1 MSMTRSFVFHVWTLG
16 IRTRRIFISFHVK
29 RRPLRSSL
37 ADWNR
42 GNEEEKET
50 SVFVSHR
57 LNATHVVGP
66 AQWGF
71 GWSDVIIHTCS
82 QFLPSCCMAWLQFQ
96 CTHTCSLP
104 YLLILWSYITSTVKE
119 LGERFQGL
127 LFFPFHSSGLWGE
140 KIAVQTTDVRSDPRP
155 PLPFFKEWYVP
166 NPLTQLN
173 KGDLLQITLEV
184 FSFSCDSSDCFHM
197 SVCCWRKL
205 LIPKCASGSGVLTL
219 LSTAVMG
226 SRLWPY
232 PLWEVTNEHACLC
245 VCMPVHTPSHQKVSH
260 TGLATWE
267 LLRRQEN
274 RLITH

>member
-1 MSMTRSFVFHVWTLG
+1 M
-16 IRTRRIFISFHVK
+16 
-29 RRPLRSSL
+29 
-37 ADWNR
+37 
-42 GNEEEKET
+42 
-50 SVFVSHR
+50 SHR
-57 LNATHVVGP
+57 LNAMYVVGP

-96 CTHTCSLP
+96 CTHTCLAP

-127 LFFPFHSSGLWGE
+127 LFFPSTPQDSGGK
-140 KIAVQTTDVRSDPRP
+140 KIAVQTTDVCSDPGP

-173 KGDLLQITLEV
+173 KGDLLQRTLVV
-184 FSFSCDSSDCFHM
+184 FSFSCNSSDRFHM

-205 LIPKCASGSGVLTL
+205 PIPNCTSSSGVLTL
-219 LSTAVMG
+219 LKAAVMG
-226 SRLWPY
+226 SCLWPY

-245 VCMPVHTPSHQKVSH
+245 VCMPVHTPSHQQVSH

-267 LLRRQEN
+267 LLRRQGN